1 MMKRK
6 RGVQVCFICI
16 QSAQRR
22 DFSFFRFVKIFYSF
36 KKQLWSVLFCSPD
49 VQQKE
54 FCRHSPGFTL
64 AEKGAAPHPF
74 RLPHEEICTK
84 IQKNDK
90 KNVILQ
96 SL

>member
-1 MMKRK
+1 MKRK

-64 AEKGAAPHPF
+64 TEKGPRHTLFASRTKKFALKF
-74 RLPHEEICTK
+74 RRMP
-84 IQKNDK
+84 K
-90 KNVILQ
+90 KT
-96 SL
+96 